1 MQTVLVGC
9 AETTWVT
16 TIAGRRRLLPGIRSP
31 HPWESGEA
39 QRQAINTVC
48 QGSAADVV
56 KGTMLCLDA
65 ALVDAGLA
73 GAVRLVLQVHDELLF
88 EVDSAV
94 LPAAARVV
102 RETMEAAAG
111 TWRLSVPLPVKLS
124 AGPSWGELETY
135 TSCEMPEM
143 VGQQQCS

>member
-1 MQTVLVGC
+1 
-9 AETTWVT
+9 
-16 TIAGRRRLLPGIRSP
+16 
-31 HPWESGEA
+31 
-39 QRQAINTVC
+39 VC

-65 ALVDAGLA
+65 ALADAGLG

-135 TSCEMPEM
+135 ELPLSP
-143 VGQQQCS
+143 